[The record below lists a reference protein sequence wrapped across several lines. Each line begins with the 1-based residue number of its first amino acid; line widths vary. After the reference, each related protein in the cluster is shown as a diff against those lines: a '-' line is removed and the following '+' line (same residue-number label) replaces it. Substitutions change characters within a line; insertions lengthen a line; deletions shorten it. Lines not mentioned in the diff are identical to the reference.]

1 MDIQHPPMY
10 KKSSLGM
17 KFMKIILIL
26 INVLYLIISFLMI
39 SGATTLKVIFGDHY
53 SELWYTSTVDS
64 LSSLWIATGV
74 FLLALSIFGIAA
86 AVKESTMMTN
96 FYGLFL
102 SLIFIL
108 QMAAAITGFTLI
120 TQANGIVWG
129 SLNQMMYRTTWN
141 YDTSTMDWIQ
151 QTFECCGND
160 GPSDWQNF
168 GRYADT
174 TPSYDDWYTTRHT
187 TRYYD
192 DWYPSSE
199 TTTELETTL
208 STTPPSTTTEFPIK
222 MPQSCCVR
230 DSAYDKVS
238 LHCDTYFTRG
248 CHGPLNQIVSQ
259 SVMIWGSSA
268 LFIGIIQILG
278 IINAFMFA
286 RIIRR
291 NKTNRDIHRWAIH
304 ESLGFDRPA
313 AYVDQLP
320 NTDEVKHI

>member
-1 MDIQHPPMY
+1 MDIRPPIY
-10 KKSSLGM
+10 EKNSFGM
-17 KFMKIILIL
+17 KCMKIILIL

-39 SGATTLKVIFGDHY
+39 SGATTLKVIFGEHY
-53 SELWYTSTVDS
+53 FELWYASTVDS

-120 TQANGIVWG
+120 TQADGIVWG
-129 SLNQMMYRTTWN
+129 SLNSMMYQSQWGYEST
-141 YDTSTMDWIQ
+141 TMDWIQ
-151 QTFECCGND
+151 QTFKCCGNN
-160 GPSDWQNF
+160 GPSDWESF
-168 GRYADT
+168 GRYATT
-174 TPSYDDWYTTRHT
+174 TPRPTYDDWYYTTRPYTDWWGEIT
-187 TRYYD
+187 TEY
-192 DWYPSSE
+192 E
-199 TTTELETTL
+199 TTTGYETT
-208 STTPPSTTTEFPIK
+208 PSTTTEFLGNR

-230 DSAYDKVS
+230 DSAYNKET
-238 LHCDTYFTRG
+238 LRCDYYFTRG

-278 IINAFMFA
+278 VINAFMFA

-291 NKTNRDIHRWAIH
+291 NKTNRDVHRWAIH
-304 ESLGFDRPA
+304 ESLGVDRPT
-313 AYVDQLP
+313 YVDQLP
-320 NTDEVKHI
+320 NTDEVKHM

>member
-1 MDIQHPPMY
+1 
-10 KKSSLGM
+10 
-17 KFMKIILIL
+17 MKIILIL

-39 SGATTLKVIFGDHY
+39 SGATTLKVIFGEHY
-53 SELWYTSTVDS
+53 FELWYASTVDS

-129 SLNQMMYRTTWN
+129 SLNSMMYQSQWGN
-141 YDTSTMDWIQ
+141 YERSTMDWIQ

-160 GPSDWQNF
+160 GPSDWENF
-168 GRYADT
+168 GRYSTKT
-174 TPSYDDWYTTRHT
+174 TEYPWYTTTRH
-187 TRYYD
+187 YYD
-192 DWYPSSE
+192 WYDQTTSDYE
-199 TTTELETTL
+199 ATTTI
-208 STTPPSTTTEFPIK
+208 PPSTTTEYLGNK
-222 MPQSCCVR
+222 MPQSCCIR
-230 DSAYDKVS
+230 DSAYDKEN
-238 LHCDTYFTRG
+238 LRCDTYFTRG

-259 SVMIWGSSA
+259 SVMIWGTSA
-268 LFIGIIQILG
+268 LFIGIVQILG
-278 IINAFMFA
+278 VINAFMYA

-291 NKTNRDIHRWAIH
+291 NKTNRDVHRWAIH
-304 ESLGFDRPA
+304 ESMGFDRP

-320 NTDEVKHI
+320 NTDEVKHM